1 MRFDFSSNRQL
12 PATKFSPNSAI
23 KQSVFQ
29 ISSCKQSVCQELD
42 GGRSIGC
49 CTIVAG
55 SFRRAQNGS
64 NDKLRRMRLVV
75 ECIGGTRFPTLQS
88 YEEQALR
95 EGPSCVFVGP
105 VETERKDR
113 LEALYQQARDSYYR
127 GQPLIVDDMFDKVEV
142 RLRWYGSK
150 LVLKYPRC
158 SLKRLS
164 AYADA
169 EVDQS
174 QLWTLASI
182 WIMLLAIGIVVAS
195 GPPACALS
203 KVCKGTVHLWFSSHA
218 FSFTTEPLMAVNG
231 FIETAIGFS
240 IGVPVATAAVGA
252 LQGLWR
258 GDLVALKGSCPSCG
272 EEVYAFVRTD
282 DSLHPRH
289 KTECHVCEHPLVFH
303 AKVERSNTS
312 LSWPWA
318 YGRVYLVTRAKD
330 LSPQ

>member
-75 ECIGGTRFPTLQS
+75 ECIGGTRLPTLQS

-127 GQPLIVDDMFDKVEV
+127 GQPLIVDDMFDKV
-142 RLRWYGSK
+142 
-150 LVLKYPRC
+150 
-158 SLKRLS
+158 
-164 AYADA
+164 
-169 EVDQS
+169 
-174 QLWTLASI
+174 
-182 WIMLLAIGIVVAS
+182 
-195 GPPACALS
+195 
-203 KVCKGTVHLWFSSHA
+203 
-218 FSFTTEPLMAVNG
+218 
-231 FIETAIGFS
+231 
-240 IGVPVATAAVGA
+240 
-252 LQGLWR
+252 
-258 GDLVALKGSCPSCG
+258 
-272 EEVYAFVRTD
+272 EVYAFVRTD